1 MRAGMRPSSRPQR
14 GAALIVVLMLLLVV
28 TLLGLASM
36 RDAIMQER
44 MAAYTLAR
52 GYAFQAAEAAM
63 REAEDFARG
72 KPEPPADGCSNGV
85 CANPYDP
92 ADPTW
97 QDYAYNTDAFWQT
110 AANYKSAGQ
119 AVNGITP
126 RYSLTRYGDGSSDGG
141 GEDECLGENCGATAV
156 AGGAPRVYRI
166 IVRSRAA
173 NGTEVMLQ
181 SLYQAP

>member
-1 MRAGMRPSSRPQR
+1 MNNRRSGPRARQG
-14 GAALIVVLMLLLVV
+14 GAAFIVVLLLLVVV

-44 MAAYTLAR
+44 MAAYTVAR
-52 GYAFQAAEAAM
+52 GFAFQAAEAAM

-72 KPEPPADGCSNGV
+72 KPVIPDAGCSNGV
-85 CANPYDP
+85 CVSPGSAKPLYESQAN
-92 ADPTW
+92 
-97 QDYAYNTDAFWQT
+97 FWET
-110 AANYKSAGQ
+110 AGNYRAASK

-126 RYSLTRYGDGSSDGG
+126 RYSLEGYGTRTSSGAGG
-141 GEDECLGENCGATAV
+141 GECLGENCGPAA
-156 AGGAPRVYRI
+156 AGDASVYRI
-166 IVRSRAA
+166 TVRSRAA

>member
-1 MRAGMRPSSRPQR
+1 MNRRSGIRERQS
-14 GAALIVVLMLLLVV
+14 GAAFIVVLLLLVVV

-44 MAAYTLAR
+44 MAAYTVAR
-52 GYAFQAAEAAM
+52 GFAFQAAEAAM

-72 KPEPPADGCSNGV
+72 KPDIPDAGCSNGV
-85 CANPYDP
+85 CTSPGGGQPLYESQAN
-92 ADPTW
+92 
-97 QDYAYNTDAFWQT
+97 FWET
-110 AANYKSAGQ
+110 VGNYRAASK

-126 RYSLTRYGDGSSDGG
+126 RYSLEGFGTKTSTGAGG
-141 GEDECLGENCGATAV
+141 GECLGENCGPAA
-156 AGGAPRVYRI
+156 AGDASVYRI
-166 IVRSRAA
+166 TVRSRAA